1 MKAVQ
6 EAQADLSDFIELM
19 RHEDSKAVLA
29 KAKESREQ
37 DPEGIKQ
44 WDYTE
49 HPDWFDGKKT

>member
-1 MKAVQ
+1 MNQ
-6 EAQADLSDFIELM
+6 EE
-19 RHEDSKAVLA
+19 SKAVLG